1 MRPGIVG
8 RWKKRPGGER
18 EAVARLPA
26 SPPAFVLLAV
36 ALLAT
41 ACVGGRNDPARMLPL
56 DRREPVVYVALGDST
71 VEGIGATQRG
81 ADYVSRL
88 HARLHEVYP
97 RASVVNLGVGGATS
111 ADVRAGQLQRAV
123 QLRPHLVTL
132 SIGPNDITGEVP
144 VAEYERNVDTIFRR
158 LIEETSA
165 VIVVNLLPD
174 LAVTPRFRGGE
185 TAPTVGGLTVRF
197 NRALKRAA
205 RSYGVEVVDLYR
217 PSRSEIPRRPEL
229 VAADGYHPSDLGYE
243 RWAEL
248 VWIGVERR
256 IGAP

>member
-1 MRPGIVG
+1 MRPGIVA
-8 RWKKRPGGER
+8 RWKKRRGGEGGT
-18 EAVARLPA
+18 VARLPTA
-26 SPPAFVLLAV
+26 SPAAALLAV
-36 ALLAT
+36 VLMAT
-41 ACVGGRNDPARMLPL
+41 ACVGGRPDPARMLPL
-56 DRREPVVYVALGDST
+56 DRREPVLYVALGDST
-71 VEGIGATQRG
+71 VEGIGATRQG

-132 SIGPNDITGEVP
+132 SIGPNDITGQVS

-165 VIVVNLLPD
+165 VVVVNLLPD
-174 LAVTPRFRGGE
+174 LAVTPRFRGRE
-185 TAPTVGGLTVRF
+185 TASTVGGLTVQF
-197 NRALKRAA
+197 NSALGRVA
-205 RSYGVEVVDLYR
+205 RLYGVEIVDLYR
-217 PSRSEIPRRPEL
+217 PSRAEIPRRPEL

-248 VWIGVERR
+248 VWVGVERR